1 VQTNPGG
8 VRKAKMTQNI
18 QEVELHYKRTPS
30 TTNRPR
36 VVNSADVVEVFRA
49 IYDVNKIEH
58 REMMYAMY
66 LNRNNV
72 VLGVLLI
79 SEGGTSATVCDP
91 KIVFQGA
98 LKLNASAVIL
108 SHNHPSG
115 NLTPS
120 HADIQLTNRLTNGGK
135 ILDVQ
140 ILDHVILTADS
151 YYSFADNGM
160 M

>member
-1 VQTNPGG
+1 
-8 VRKAKMTQNI
+8 MTQNI
-18 QEVELHYKRTPS
+18 QEVELHYKRKAKPAD
-30 TTNRPR
+30 RPK
-36 VVNSADVVEVFRA
+36 VSNSSDVVEVFRA

-58 REMMYAMY
+58 REMMYALY
-66 LNRNNV
+66 LNRANT

-79 SEGGTSATVCDP
+79 SEGGTAATICDP

-98 LKLNASAVIL
+98 LKLNASGVIL

-120 HADIQLTNRLTNGGK
+120 QADIQLTNRLTNGGK
-135 ILDVQ
+135 IMDVQ